1 MAEAAAPRSSDEVA
15 REIEEAGFQ
24 HECALNAAWVGARLA
39 IGGLTFL
46 FGAFVF
52 AFFYLRS
59 LNSHGMWF
67 PASFVPP
74 DQWSGALIMAFTLA
88 SALLQTL
95 VLQRLKA
102 GHKAVWMAG
111 AALALGLGL
120 AAAGVQLWQLTKE
133 PFWPA
138 SSGFASVF
146 TGATPVL
153 VAIIFCMMLWLEML
167 IVAATRIP
175 AISFIEQP
183 PTFDAA
189 FAVQRFQARL
199 SAFTVVWNYIAVVA
213 LLYWFLFYVAH

>member
-1 MAEAAAPRSSDEVA
+1 MAEAASRPSAEIA
-15 REIEEAGFQ
+15 RAIEEAGFQ
-24 HECALNAAWVGARLA
+24 HECALNATWVGARLA

-59 LNSHGMWF
+59 LNSHGMWY
-67 PASFVPP
+67 PASFTGPR
-74 DQWSGALIMAFTLA
+74 QWSGALIMAFAVA

-102 GHKAVWMAG
+102 GHKATWIAG
-111 AALALGLGL
+111 ATCALALGL
-120 AAAGVQLWQLTKE
+120 AAVGVQLWQLMTE

-153 VAIIFCMMLWLEML
+153 VLLMFCMMVWLEML
-167 IVAATRIP
+167 IVAASQIP
-175 AISFIEQP
+175 AVSFIEQP
-183 PTFDAA
+183 PTYAA
-189 FAVQRFQARL
+189 TFAVQRFQARL
-199 SAFTVVWNYIAVVA
+199 SGFTLVWNFIALVA
-213 LLYWFLFYVAH
+213 LVYWVLFYLVH